1 MQGGIALK
9 LGSTSSLTLLSW
21 LSPLPP
27 ILAGEVQSIPK
38 FLSIL
43 QRIVEPIEYF
53 FLKQLFQG
61 VIATSPFS
69 ALAFSAAVGSWLA
82 GSHSHTEQN
91 QIWLQSICFV
101 VFLSFLFFLPFG
113 FQLGGYCVCI
123 RRSSKL
129 ISWVITEGKV
139 LECDLGVEYLS
150 VMSEA
155 LGVPIPRLAITERTK
170 EGMSGREDQEALL
183 C

>member
-1 MQGGIALK
+1 M
-9 LGSTSSLTLLSW
+9 
-21 LSPLPP
+21 
-27 ILAGEVQSIPK
+27 
-38 FLSIL
+38 
-43 QRIVEPIEYF
+43 
-53 FLKQLFQG
+53 
-61 VIATSPFS
+61 IATSPFS

-91 QIWLQSICFV
+91 QTWLQSVCFV
-101 VFLSFLFFLPFG
+101 VFLSFIFFPFW
-113 FQLGGYCVCI
+113 LLVSGGYCVCI

-170 EGMSGREDQEALL
+170 EGMRGREN
-183 C
+183 